1 MTWWL
6 TIPMGPDPRAARA
19 WLDRRCRARLAAVT
33 ARFRRALLDA
43 VERAAT
49 KRRELDHAM
58 QEHLRDDHRREE
70 RDGNADPERQREP
83 LHGAGPELEEDHRG
97 QDRGQVRIEDRR
109 EGALAAFLHGHA
121 QGLSG
126 SQLFFE
132 ALERQ
137 HVGID

>member
-6 TIPMGPDPRAARA
+6 TIRMGSDPRAARA
-19 WLDRRCRARLAAVT
+19 GLDRRRGPRLAALT
-33 ARFRRALLDA
+33 AGLGCALLDS
-43 VERAAT
+43 VERPPAQ
-49 KRRELDHAM
+49 RRELDHAM

-83 LHGAGPELEEDHRG
+83 LHGACPELEEDHRG

-109 EGALAAFLHGHA
+109 EGALAAFLHGYA

-137 HVGID
+137 